1 MSQDDSTA
9 PETAPNSSPSDASPD
24 ASSDAP
30 PGAPSDSSAPRS
42 GLAGRVPILVGLALL
57 LVVGVIAFIVVGG
70 GSEETEAADCV
81 SEEVTLTTA
90 PVMKSLV
97 EEAVKDVNA
106 DEPCIDIQVTAGSVK
121 DVVAL
126 LADPDAEL
134 PEIWIPDSPTW
145 KGQLTAAGWTG
156 TPIAEVL
163 AQTPVGLIGGPAA
176 KAPASWASALGGG
189 ALAMADPS
197 AEGASALALLAPY
210 AEMKQTGETPLSI
223 EEKTVP
229 VAQTYGERVVAG
241 AATETDLS
249 TISASST
256 QLVPATEQAYLAA
269 RRSNDQ
275 INMVA
280 PATGAPMLQ
289 YPLVD
294 VNRGNSDIMSSGG
307 DISARVG
314 RALTRWFTSSA
325 GVDAIAAAELRGP
338 DGASLPNG
346 IGLGDA
352 KVLATVA
359 QKTTDDTLRQWRV
372 LAVPSSIL
380 AVVDLSGSMKTAIG
394 DTTRIQL
401 AVTASQVALD
411 AFPAQAR
418 IGIWGFSKNR
428 GKGGVSYEQYATLD
442 QLDAPEGDATHG
454 DVVRTV
460 ASQLPGKV
468 RGGTGVMDTTLAAYK
483 YAQEKWDPA
492 WFNSV
497 VIMTDGA
504 SDDSSSLSLDS
515 LVNQLKS
522 IRDPAKPVKV
532 IIIGISQDADTGELE
547 QIAAATGGR
556 NYLVNDPNE
565 ILGVLA
571 SALLNR

>member
-1 MSQDDSTA
+1 M
-9 PETAPNSSPSDASPD
+9 
-24 ASSDAP
+24 
-30 PGAPSDSSAPRS
+30 
-42 GLAGRVPILVGLALL
+42 
-57 LVVGVIAFIVVGG
+57 
-70 GSEETEAADCV
+70 
-81 SEEVTLTTA
+81 
-90 PVMKSLV
+90 
-97 EEAVKDVNA
+97 
-106 DEPCIDIQVTAGSVK
+106 K
-121 DVVAL
+121 DVVAS

-176 KAPASWASALGGG
+176 KAPASWARALDGGG
-189 ALAMADPS
+189 LAMADPS

-210 AEMKQTGETPLSI
+210 AEMKQTGETPAVDRGEDRPRRADLRRARRGRQRQRDR
-223 EEKTVP
+223 P
-229 VAQTYGERVVAG
+229 VDDLRVEHPAG
-241 AATETDLS
+241 ARDRA
-249 TISASST
+249 
-256 QLVPATEQAYLAA
+256 AYLAA

-275 INMVA
+275 LNLVA
-280 PATGAPMLQ
+280 PSTGVPMLQ
-289 YPLVD
+289 YPLID
-294 VNRGNSDIMSSGG
+294 VNRGSSDILASGG

-325 GVDAIAAAELRGP
+325 GVEAIAAAELRGP
-338 DGASLPNG
+338 DGAPLPNG

-372 LAVPSSIL
+372 LSVPSSIL

-428 GKGGVSYEQYATLD
+428 GEGGVSYEEYATLD
-442 QLDAPEGDATHG
+442 RLDAPAGAAGTHG
-454 DVVRTV
+454 DVVRSV
-460 ASQLPGKV
+460 ASQARRRV

-504 SDDSSSLSLDS
+504 GDDSSSLSLDS

-547 QIAAATGGR
+547 QIAAATGGQ

-571 SALLNR
+571 AALLNR

>member
-1 MSQDDSTA
+1 MSLDDSTA
-9 PETAPNSSPSDASPD
+9 PGSA
-24 ASSDAP
+24 
-30 PGAPSDSSAPRS
+30 DSSGGAHRS
-42 GLAGRVPILVGLALL
+42 GPHGKVALVVGLVL
-57 LVVGVIAFIVVGG
+57 LVVGGVAFFALGDDD
-70 GSEETEAADCV
+70 SQAADCV
-81 SEEVTLTTA
+81 SEQVTLTTA
-90 PVMKSLV
+90 PVMEALV
-97 EEAVKDVNA
+97 KEAVKDVNA
-106 DEPCIDIQVTAGSVK
+106 DEPCIDIQVTSGSVK

-126 LADPDAEL
+126 LADPNAEL

-176 KAPASWASALGGG
+176 KAPASWTGALGSG

-197 AEGASALALLAPY
+197 AEGASALALLAPHS
-210 AEMKQTGETPLSI
+210 EMKQTGETTLSI

-249 TISASST
+249 TITASST

-269 RRSNDQ
+269 RRTNDQ
-275 INMVA
+275 INLVV
-280 PATGAPMLQ
+280 PGTGAPMLQ
-289 YPLVD
+289 YPMVD
-294 VNRGNSDIMSSGG
+294 VNRGSKDILASGG
-307 DISARVG
+307 DLSARVG

-325 GVDAIAAAELRGP
+325 GVEAIAAAELRGP
-338 DGASLPNG
+338 DGAPLAND
-346 IGLGDA
+346 IGLGDT
-352 KVLATVA
+352 KVLAKVP
-359 QKTTDDTLRQWRV
+359 QKVTDDTLRQWRV

-428 GKGGVSYEQYATLD
+428 GEGGVSYEQYATID
-442 QLDAPEGDATHG
+442 QLNAPAGDGRTHG
-454 DVVRTV
+454 DLVRAEAAKLV
-460 ASQLPGKV
+460 SRV

-504 SDDSSSLSLDS
+504 SDDTSALSLES

-522 IRDPAKPVKV
+522 LRDPAKPVKV
-532 IIIGISQDADTGELE
+532 IIIGISDDADTGELD
-547 QIAAATGGR
+547 QIAAATGGQ
-556 NYLVNDPNE
+556 NYLVKDPNE

>member
-1 MSQDDSTA
+1 
-9 PETAPNSSPSDASPD
+9 
-24 ASSDAP
+24 
-30 PGAPSDSSAPRS
+30 
-42 GLAGRVPILVGLALL
+42 
-57 LVVGVIAFIVVGG
+57 
-70 GSEETEAADCV
+70 
-81 SEEVTLTTA
+81 
-90 PVMKSLV
+90 
-97 EEAVKDVNA
+97 
-106 DEPCIDIQVTAGSVK
+106 VTAGTVA
-121 DVVAL
+121 DVVAS

-156 TPIAEVL
+156 SAISKVL
-163 AQTPVGLIGGPAA
+163 AQTPVGLVGGPTA
-176 KAPASWASALGGG
+176 KAPSSWASVLDGGT
-189 ALAMADPS
+189 LAMADPS
-197 AEGASALALLAPY
+197 AQGASALALLAPY

-229 VAQTYGERVVAG
+229 VAQTYGERAVAG
-241 AATETDLS
+241 SANETDLS

-256 QLVPATEQAYLAA
+256 ALVPSTEQAYLAA

-275 INMVA
+275 LSLVA
-280 PATGAPMLQ
+280 PQTGVPMLQ
-289 YPLVD
+289 YPLID
-294 VNRGNSDIMSSGG
+294 VSRGSGDIMATGG
-307 DISARVG
+307 DMAARVG

-325 GVDAIAAAELRGP
+325 GVEAIAAAELRGP
-338 DGASLPNG
+338 DGAPLPNE

-352 KVLATVA
+352 KVLPTVA

-372 LAVPSSIL
+372 LSVPSSIL
-380 AVVDLSGSMKTAIG
+380 AVVDLSGSMTTAIG
-394 DTTRIQL
+394 DTTRIQI
-401 AVTASQVALD
+401 AVNASQVALD

-428 GKGGVSYEQYATLD
+428 GEGGASWEEYATLD
-442 QLDAPEGDATHG
+442 RLDAPAGAAGTHG
-454 DVVRTV
+454 DVVRSEADKLV
-460 ASQLPGKV
+460 GRV

-497 VIMTDGA
+497 VIFTDGA

-515 LVNQLKS
+515 LVNQLKTL
-522 IRDPAKPVKV
+522 RDPAKPVKV
-532 IIIGISQDADTGELE
+532 IIIGLSQESDTGELDE
-547 QIAAATGGR
+547 IAAATGGQK
-556 NYLVNDPNE
+556 YVVNDPNE

>member
-1 MSQDDSTA
+1 MSQDDSSA
-9 PETAPNSSPSDASPD
+9 PETAPSS
-24 ASSDAP
+24 
-30 PGAPSDSSAPRS
+30 GAAAGRS
-42 GLAGRVPILVGLALL
+42 RNPFVLAGLAIV
-57 LVVGVIAFIVVGG
+57 LVVGLLGFFAMRGNSDTPEG
-70 GSEETEAADCV
+70 ADCV
-81 SEEVTLTTA
+81 SEQVTLTTA
-90 PVMKSLV
+90 PVMEDLV
-97 EEAVKDVNA
+97 KQAVKDVNA
-106 DEPCIDIQVTAGSVK
+106 DEPCIDIQVTAGTVK

-126 LADPDAEL
+126 LADPNAEL

-156 TPIAEVL
+156 TPVADVL
-163 AQTPVGLIGGPAA
+163 AQTPVGLIGGPSA
-176 KAPASWASALGGG
+176 KAPASWADVLDNGS
-189 ALAMADPS
+189 LAMADPS

-210 AEMKQTGETPLSI
+210 AEMKKTGETPLSI

-229 VAQTYGERVVAG
+229 VAQTYGERAVAG
-241 AATETDLS
+241 SANETDLT

-256 QLVPATEQAYLAA
+256 QLVPATEHDYLAA

-275 INMVA
+275 LSLVA
-280 PATGAPMLQ
+280 PKTGVPMLR
-289 YPLVD
+289 YPLID
-294 VNRGNSDIMSSGG
+294 VNRGTKDILASGG
-307 DISARVG
+307 DLSARVG

-325 GVDAIAAAELRGP
+325 GVEAIAAAELRGP
-338 DGASLPNG
+338 DGAPLPND

-352 KVLATVA
+352 NVLSTVA

-372 LAVPSSIL
+372 LSVPSSIL

-428 GKGGVSYEQYATLD
+428 GEGGVSYEEYATLD
-442 QLDAPEGDATHG
+442 RLDAPAGDAGTHG
-454 DVVRTV
+454 DVVR
-460 ASQLPGKV
+460 AEAAKLPGRVK
-468 RGGTGVMDTTLAAYK
+468 GGTGVMDTTLAAYK

-504 SDDSSSLSLDS
+504 SDDSSSLSLES

-522 IRDPAKPVKV
+522 IRDPARPVKV

-547 QIAAATGGR
+547 QIAAATGGQ
-556 NYLVNDPNE
+556 NYLVNNPNE

>member
-9 PETAPNSSPSDASPD
+9 PESADTAGPD
-24 ASSDAP
+24 R
-30 PGAPSDSSAPRS
+30 RS
-42 GLAGRVPILVGLALL
+42 GLAGNVPLLAGLALL
-57 LVVGVIAFIVVGG
+57 LVAGVIAFLTLGG
-70 GSEETEAADCV
+70 DDDPAAASCV

-90 PVMKSLV
+90 PVMESLV
-97 EEAVKDVNA
+97 AQAVADVNA
-106 DEPCIDIQVTAGSVK
+106 DEPCIDIQVSTGSVK

-126 LADPDAEL
+126 LADPDAQL

-163 AQTPVGLIGGPAA
+163 AQTPVGLIGGPSA
-176 KAPASWASALGGG
+176 KAPASWSAALGGG
-189 ALAMADPS
+189 QLAMADPS

-229 VAQTYGERVVAG
+229 VAQTYGERAVAG
-241 AATETDLS
+241 ASGETDLS

-275 INMVA
+275 INLVA
-280 PATGAPMLQ
+280 PRTGVPMLQ
-289 YPLVD
+289 YPLID
-294 VNRGNSDIMSSGG
+294 VNRANAGVLSSGG
-307 DISARVG
+307 DLSARVG

-325 GVDAIAAAELRGP
+325 GVEAIAAAELRGP
-338 DGASLPNG
+338 DGAPLG
-346 IGLGDA
+346 ADIGLGDA
-352 KVLATVA
+352 KVLDKVA

-372 LAVPSSIL
+372 LSVPSSIL

-428 GKGGVSYEQYATLD
+428 GENGASWAEYATLD
-442 QLDAPEGDATHG
+442 RLDAPAGDAGTHG
-454 DVVRTV
+454 DVVRTE
-460 ASQLPGKV
+460 ADRLPGRVK
-468 RGGTGVMDTTLAAYK
+468 GGTGVMDTTLAAYK

-504 SDDSSSLSLDS
+504 SDDSSSLSLES

-532 IIIGISQDADTGELE
+532 IIIGISQDADTGELD
-547 QIAAATGGR
+547 QIAEATGGQ
-556 NYLVNDPNE
+556 NYLVSDPNE

-571 SALLNR
+571 QALLNR

>member
-9 PETAPNSSPSDASPD
+9 PE
-24 ASSDAP
+24 
-30 PGAPSDSSAPRS
+30 SAPQNSAVDRRS
-42 GLAGRVPILVGLALL
+42 GLSGRVPLLVGLALL
-57 LVVGVIAFIVVGG
+57 LVGGVIAFVVVGG
-70 GSEETEAADCV
+70 GAEETEAADCV

-90 PVMKSLV
+90 PVMEDLV
-97 EEAVKDVNA
+97 KQAVKDVNA
-106 DEPCIDIQVTAGSVK
+106 DEPCIDIQVTAGSVN

-126 LADPDAEL
+126 LADPNAEL

-176 KAPASWASALGGG
+176 KAPASWTGALGGG
-189 ALAMADPS
+189 TLAMADPS

-210 AEMKQTGETPLSI
+210 AEMKQTGETALSI
-223 EEKTVP
+223 EERTVP

-241 AATETDLS
+241 ASTETDLS

-275 INMVA
+275 INLVA
-280 PATGAPMLQ
+280 PVTGAPMLQ

-294 VNRGNSDIMSSGG
+294 VNRGTKDILASGG
-307 DISARVG
+307 DLSARVG
-314 RALTRWFTSSA
+314 RALTRWFTSTA

-338 DGASLPNG
+338 DGAALPNG

-352 KVLATVA
+352 KVLATVD

-428 GKGGVSYEQYATLD
+428 GKGGASYEEYATLD
-442 QLDAPEGDATHG
+442 RLDAPEGDASHG
-454 DVVRTV
+454 DVVRAM
-460 ASQLPGKV
+460 ASQLPSKV

-504 SDDSSSLSLDS
+504 SDDSSSLSLES
-515 LVNQLKS
+515 LVSQLKT

-547 QIAAATGGR
+547 QIAAATGGQ
-556 NYLVNDPNE
+556 NYLVNNPNE

-571 SALLNR
+571 QALLNR

>member
-1 MSQDDSTA
+1 MSLDDSTA
-9 PETAPNSSPSDASPD
+9 PESADTAASPE
-24 ASSDAP
+24 S
-30 PGAPSDSSAPRS
+30 RS
-42 GLAGRVPILVGLALL
+42 GLAGKVPLLVGLAVL
-57 LVVGVIAFIVVGG
+57 LVVGLITFLVIGG
-70 GSEETEAADCV
+70 DDDSEAADCV
-81 SEEVTLTTA
+81 SEQVTLTTA
-90 PVMKSLV
+90 PVMEDLV
-97 EEAVKDVNA
+97 KEAVKDVNA
-106 DEPCIDIQVTAGSVK
+106 DEPCIDIVVTPGTVK

-126 LADPDAEL
+126 LSDPNAEL

-156 TPIAEVL
+156 TPIADVL

-176 KAPASWASALGGG
+176 KAPASWAGVLDGG

-210 AEMKQTGETPLSI
+210 AEMKKTGETAESI
-223 EEKTVP
+223 EKKTVP
-229 VAQTYGERVVAG
+229 VAQTYGERAVAG
-241 AATETDLS
+241 SANETDLS

-256 QLVPATEQAYLAA
+256 QLVPATEKAYLLA

-275 INMVA
+275 LNLVA
-280 PATGAPMLQ
+280 PRTGVPMLQ
-289 YPLVD
+289 YPLID
-294 VNRGNSDIMSSGG
+294 VNRGNKDILASGG
-307 DISARVG
+307 DLSARVG

-325 GVDAIAAAELRGP
+325 GTEAIAAAELRGP
-338 DGASLPNG
+338 DGAPLPND

-352 KVLATVA
+352 QVLDTVP

-372 LAVPSSIL
+372 LSVPSSIL

-428 GKGGVSYEQYATLD
+428 GADGTSWAEYATLD
-442 QLDAPEGDATHG
+442 RLDAPAGDAGTHG
-454 DVVRTV
+454 DVVRSE
-460 ASQLPGKV
+460 AAKLPGRV

-483 YAQEKWDPA
+483 YAQEHWDPA

-504 SDDSSSLSLDS
+504 SDDSSSLSLES

-522 IRDPAKPVKV
+522 LRDPAKPVKV
-532 IIIGISQDADTGELE
+532 IIIGISQDADTGELD
-547 QIAAATGGR
+547 QIAAATGGQ
-556 NYLVNDPNE
+556 NYLVDNPNE

>member
-9 PETAPNSSPSDASPD
+9 PETAPNSV
-24 ASSDAP
+24 
-30 PGAPSDSSAPRS
+30 SADRRS
-42 GLAGRVPILVGLALL
+42 GLAGKVPMLVGLALA
-57 LVVGVIAFIVVGG
+57 LVVGVIAFVVLT
-70 GSEETEAADCV
+70 GSNDETEAASCV

-90 PVMKSLV
+90 PVMESLV
-97 EEAVKDVNA
+97 AEAVKDVNA
-106 DEPCIDIQVTAGSVK
+106 DEPCIDIQVTSGTVK

-126 LADPDAEL
+126 LADPNAVL

-156 TPIAEVL
+156 TPVADVL

-176 KAPASWASALGGG
+176 KAPASWTGVLGGG
-189 ALAMADPS
+189 TLAMADPS

-210 AEMKQTGETPLSI
+210 AEMKQTGETALTI

-229 VAQTYGERVVAG
+229 VAQTYGERAVAG
-241 AATETDLS
+241 ASTETDLT

-280 PATGAPMLQ
+280 PNTGVPMLQ
-289 YPLVD
+289 YPLID
-294 VNRGNSDIMSSGG
+294 VNRGSKDILASGG
-307 DISARVG
+307 DLSARVG
-314 RALTRWFTSSA
+314 RALTRWFTSTA
-325 GVDAIAAAELRGP
+325 GVEAIAAAELRGP
-338 DGASLPNG
+338 DGAPLAGG
-346 IGLGDA
+346 IGLGDT
-352 KVLATVA
+352 KVLATVP

-380 AVVDLSGSMKTAIG
+380 AVVDLSGSMKTSIG
-394 DTTRIQL
+394 DITRIQL
-401 AVTASQVALD
+401 AVNASQVALD

-428 GKGGVSYEQYATLD
+428 GEGGVSYAEYATLD
-442 QLDAPEGDATHG
+442 RLDAPAGDAGTHG
-454 DVVRTV
+454 DLVRAEADKLV
-460 ASQLPGKV
+460 GRVK
-468 RGGTGVMDTTLAAYK
+468 GGTGVMDTTLAAYK

-497 VIMTDGA
+497 VIFTDGA

-522 IRDPAKPVKV
+522 LRDPAKPVKV
-532 IIIGISQDADTGELE
+532 IIIGISDDADTGELD
-547 QIAAATGGR
+547 QIAAATGGQ
-556 NYLVNDPNE
+556 NYLVKDPNE

>member
-1 MSQDDSTA
+1 MSLDDSTA
-9 PETAPNSSPSDASPD
+9 PESADTSASPER
-24 ASSDAP
+24 
-30 PGAPSDSSAPRS
+30 RS
-42 GLAGRVPILVGLALL
+42 GLAGKVPLLVGLALL
-57 LVVGVIAFIVVGG
+57 LVVGLIAFLVLGG
-70 GSEETEAADCV
+70 DDDSEAADCV
-81 SEEVTLTTA
+81 SEQVTLTTA
-90 PVMKSLV
+90 PVMEDLV
-97 EEAVKDVNA
+97 KEAVKDVNA
-106 DEPCIDIQVTAGSVK
+106 DEPCIDIQVTPGTVK

-126 LADPDAEL
+126 LSDPNAEL

-156 TPIAEVL
+156 TPIADVL

-176 KAPASWASALGGG
+176 KAPASWAAVLDGGS
-189 ALAMADPS
+189 LAMADPS

-210 AEMKQTGETPLSI
+210 AEMKKTGETAESI
-223 EEKTVP
+223 EKKTVP
-229 VAQTYGERVVAG
+229 VAQTYGERAVAG
-241 AATETDLS
+241 SANETDLS

-256 QLVPATEQAYLAA
+256 QLVPATEKAYLLA

-275 INMVA
+275 LNLVA
-280 PATGAPMLQ
+280 PRTGVPMLQ
-289 YPLVD
+289 YPLID
-294 VNRGNSDIMSSGG
+294 VNRGSKDILASGG
-307 DISARVG
+307 DLSARVG

-325 GVDAIAAAELRGP
+325 GAEAIAAAELRGP
-338 DGASLPNG
+338 DGAPLPND

-352 KVLATVA
+352 QVLDTVP

-372 LAVPSSIL
+372 LSVPSSIL

-428 GKGGVSYEQYATLD
+428 GDDGTSWAEYATLD
-442 QLDAPEGDATHG
+442 RLDAPAGDAGTHG
-454 DVVRTV
+454 DVVR
-460 ASQLPGKV
+460 AEAAKLPGRV

-483 YAQEKWDPA
+483 YAQQHWDPA

-504 SDDSSSLSLDS
+504 SDDSSSLSLES

-522 IRDPAKPVKV
+522 LRDPAKPVKV
-532 IIIGISQDADTGELE
+532 IIIGISQDADTGELD
-547 QIAAATGGR
+547 QIAAATGGQ
-556 NYLVNDPNE
+556 NYLVNNPNE

>member
-9 PETAPNSSPSDASPD
+9 PV
-24 ASSDAP
+24 
-30 PGAPSDSSAPRS
+30 SAHTTSAGHRRS
-42 GLAGRVPILVGLALL
+42 GLAGRVPMLVGLALL
-57 LVVGVIAFIVVGG
+57 LVVGVIAFVVLGGG
-70 GSEETEAADCV
+70 GSDTTDATDCV
-81 SEEVTLTTA
+81 SEKVALTTA
-90 PVMKSLV
+90 PVMESLV

-106 DEPCIDIQVTAGSVK
+106 DEPCIDIVVTVGSVN

-126 LADPDAEL
+126 LADPNAEL

-145 KGQLTAAGWTG
+145 KGQLSAAGWTG
-156 TPIAEVL
+156 TPIADVL

-176 KAPASWASALGGG
+176 KAPASWTGVLGGG
-189 ALAMADPS
+189 TLAMADPS

-210 AEMKQTGETPLSI
+210 AEIKQTGETPQSI

-241 AATETDLS
+241 ASTETDLS

-280 PATGAPMLQ
+280 PLTGAPMLQ

-294 VNRGNSDIMSSGG
+294 VNRGTKDILASGG
-307 DISARVG
+307 DLSARVG
-314 RALTRWFTSSA
+314 RALTRWFTSGA
-325 GVDAIAAAELRGP
+325 GVDAIAAAELRAP
-338 DGASLPNG
+338 EGAPLADG
-346 IGLGDA
+346 IGLGDT
-352 KVLATVA
+352 KVLDTVD
-359 QKTTDDTLRQWRV
+359 QKITDDALRQWRV

-401 AVTASQVALD
+401 AVQASQLALD
-411 AFPAQAR
+411 AFPSQAR

-428 GKGGVSYEQYATLD
+428 GEGGVSYEQYATLD
-442 QLDAPEGDATHG
+442 QLNADAGAAGTHG
-454 DVVRTV
+454 DVVRSEADKLV
-460 ASQLPGKV
+460 GRV

-497 VIMTDGA
+497 VIFTDGA
-504 SDDSSSLSLDS
+504 SDDSSSLSLES

-532 IIIGISQDADTGELE
+532 IIVGISQDADTGELD
-547 QIAAATGGR
+547 QIAAATGGQ
-556 NYLVNDPNE
+556 NYLVEDPNE
-565 ILGVLA
+565 ILGVL
-571 SALLNR
+571 SQALLNR

>member
-9 PETAPNSSPSDASPD
+9 PES
-24 ASSDAP
+24 
-30 PGAPSDSSAPRS
+30 APSSAGAARRS
-42 GLAGRVPILVGLALL
+42 AISGKVPLIVGAALV
-57 LVVGVIAFIVVGG
+57 LVVGAVAFLVLGG
-70 GSEETEAADCV
+70 GGKDAAADGCFR
-81 SEEVTLTTA
+81 EQVTLTTA
-90 PVMKSLV
+90 PVMEDLV
-97 EEAVKDVNA
+97 AAAVKDVNA
-106 DEPCIDIQVTAGSVK
+106 DEPCIDIQVTSGTVK

-126 LADPDAEL
+126 LADPNAAL

-156 TPIAEVL
+156 TPIADVL

-176 KAPASWASALGGG
+176 KAPASWSAALDNGN
-189 ALAMADPS
+189 LAMADPS

-210 AEMKQTGETPLSI
+210 AEMKQTGETALSI

-229 VAQTYGERVVAG
+229 VAQTYGERAVAG
-241 AATETDLS
+241 ASTETDLS

-275 INMVA
+275 INLVA
-280 PATGAPMLQ
+280 PQTGVPMLQ
-289 YPLVD
+289 FPLID
-294 VNRGNSDIMSSGG
+294 VNRGTVDMLAPGG
-307 DISARVG
+307 DLSARVG

-325 GVDAIAAAELRGP
+325 GVEAIASAELRGP
-338 DGASLPNG
+338 DGAPLAND
-346 IGLGDA
+346 IGLGDTLVLS
-352 KVLATVA
+352 KVP

-372 LAVPSSIL
+372 LSVPSSIL

-411 AFPAQAR
+411 AFPSQAR

-428 GKGGVSYEQYATLD
+428 GEGGVSYEEYATLD
-442 QLDAPEGDATHG
+442 RLDAPAGDAGTHG
-454 DVVRTV
+454 DVIR
-460 ASQLPGKV
+460 AEADKLPSRVK
-468 RGGTGVMDTTLAAYK
+468 GGTGVMDTTLAAYK

-497 VIMTDGA
+497 VIFTDGA
-504 SDDSSSLSLDS
+504 SDDSSSLSLES
-515 LVNQLKS
+515 LINQLKS

-532 IIIGISQDADTGELE
+532 IIIGISQDADTGELD
-547 QIAAATGGR
+547 QIAAATGGQ

>member
-1 MSQDDSTA
+1 MSLD
-9 PETAPNSSPSDASPD
+9 
-24 ASSDAP
+24 
-30 PGAPSDSSAPRS
+30 DSSAPESADTAASPDKRS
-42 GLAGRVPILVGLALL
+42 GLAGKVPLLVGLALV
-57 LVVGVIAFIVVGG
+57 LVVGVLAFLTLGG
-70 GSEETEAADCV
+70 DKGSEAADCV
-81 SEEVTLTTA
+81 SDEVTLTTA
-90 PVMKSLV
+90 PVMEDLV
-97 EEAVKDVNA
+97 AQAVKDVNA
-106 DEPCIDIQVTAGSVK
+106 DEPCIDIKVTPGTVK

-126 LADPDAEL
+126 LSDPNAEL

-145 KGQLTAAGWTG
+145 KGQLTAAGWSG
-156 TPIAEVL
+156 TPIADVL

-176 KAPASWASALGGG
+176 KAPASWAAVLDGGS
-189 ALAMADPS
+189 LAMADPS

-210 AEMKQTGETPLSI
+210 AEMKKTGENPESI
-223 EEKTVP
+223 EKKTVP
-229 VAQTYGERVVAG
+229 VAQTYGERAVAG
-241 AATETDLS
+241 SANETDLS

-256 QLVPATEQAYLAA
+256 QLVPATEKAYLEA

-275 INMVA
+275 LTLVA
-280 PATGAPMLQ
+280 PRTGVPMLR
-289 YPLVD
+289 YPLID
-294 VNRGNSDIMSSGG
+294 VNRASNILASGG
-307 DISARVG
+307 DLSARVG

-325 GVDAIAAAELRGP
+325 GVEAIAEAELRGP
-338 DGASLPNG
+338 DGAPLPND

-352 KVLATVA
+352 QVLSTVA
-359 QKTTDDTLRQWRV
+359 QKTTDDALRQWRV
-372 LAVPSSIL
+372 LSVPSSIL

-428 GKGGVSYEQYATLD
+428 GAKGASWAEYATLD
-442 QLDAPEGDATHG
+442 RLDAPEGDGTHG
-454 DVVRTV
+454 DVVRSE
-460 ASQLPGKV
+460 AAKLPGRV

-483 YAQEKWDPA
+483 YAQEHWDPA

-504 SDDSSSLSLDS
+504 SDDSSSLSLES

-522 IRDPAKPVKV
+522 LRDPAKPVKV

-547 QIAAATGGR
+547 QIAQATGGQ
-556 NYLVNDPNE
+556 NYLVNNPNE

>member
-9 PETAPNSSPSDASPD
+9 PES
-24 ASSDAP
+24 
-30 PGAPSDSSAPRS
+30 APSSVRS
-42 GLAGRVPILVGLALL
+42 DRRPDLAGKVPLLVGLALL
-57 LVVGVIAFIVVGG
+57 LVVGVIAFLTLGG
-70 GSEETEAADCV
+70 GDDSEAADCV
-81 SEEVTLTTA
+81 SEQVTLTTA
-90 PVMKSLV
+90 PVMESLV
-97 EEAVKDVNA
+97 EQAVEHVSA
-106 DEPCIDIQVTAGSVK
+106 DEPCIDIKVTAGSVK

-126 LADPDAEL
+126 LADPNADL

-156 TPIAEVL
+156 TPIAQVL

-176 KAPASWASALGGG
+176 KAPASWTGVLGSG

-229 VAQTYGERVVAG
+229 VAQTYGEKAVAG
-241 AATETDLS
+241 ASTETDLS
-249 TISASST
+249 TITASST

-269 RRSNDQ
+269 RRSNDE

-280 PATGAPMLQ
+280 PTTGAPMLQ

-294 VNRGNSDIMSSGG
+294 VNRGSKDILAASG
-307 DISARVG
+307 DLSARVG

-325 GVDAIAAAELRGP
+325 GAEAIAAAELRGP
-338 DGASLPNG
+338 DGAPLANE

-352 KVLATVA
+352 KVLAKVP

-380 AVVDLSGSMKTAIG
+380 AVVDLSGSMKTSIG

-411 AFPAQAR
+411 AFPDQAR

-428 GKGGVSYEQYATLD
+428 GEGGVSYEEYATLD
-442 QLDAPEGDATHG
+442 RLDAPAGDAGTHG
-454 DVVRTV
+454 DVVR
-460 ASQLPGKV
+460 AEADKLPGRVK
-468 RGGTGVMDTTLAAYK
+468 GGTGVMDTTLAAYK

-504 SDDSSSLSLDS
+504 SDDSSSLSLES
-515 LVNQLKS
+515 LVNQLTS

-532 IIIGISQDADTGELE
+532 IIIGISGDADTGELD
-547 QIAAATGGR
+547 QIAAATGGQ
-556 NYLVNDPNE
+556 NYLVKDPNE

>member
-9 PETAPNSSPSDASPD
+9 PQTAPHT
-24 ASSDAP
+24 
-30 PGAPSDSSAPRS
+30 GAA
-42 GLAGRVPILVGLALL
+42 AGRSRNPFVLVGLALV
-57 LVVGVIAFIVVGG
+57 LVLGLITFFAMRGNSDTPEG
-70 GSEETEAADCV
+70 ADCV
-81 SEEVTLTTA
+81 SEQVTLTTA
-90 PVMKSLV
+90 PVMEDLV
-97 EEAVKDVNA
+97 KAAVKDVNA
-106 DEPCIDIQVTAGSVK
+106 DEPCIDIQVTAGTVK

-126 LADPDAEL
+126 LADPNAEL

-163 AQTPVGLIGGPAA
+163 AQTPVGLIGGPSA
-176 KAPASWASALGGG
+176 KAPASWVDVLDGGS
-189 ALAMADPS
+189 LAMADPS

-210 AEMKQTGETPLSI
+210 AEMKKTHQTPLSI

-229 VAQTYGERVVAG
+229 VAQTYGERAVAG
-241 AATETDLS
+241 SANETDLS

-256 QLVPATEQAYLAA
+256 QLVPATEHDYLAA

-275 INMVA
+275 LSMVA
-280 PATGAPMLQ
+280 PRTGVPMLR
-289 YPLVD
+289 YPLID
-294 VNRGNSDIMSSGG
+294 VNRGTKDILSTGG
-307 DISARVG
+307 DLSARVG

-325 GVDAIAAAELRGP
+325 GVEAIAAAELRGP
-338 DGASLPNG
+338 DGAPLPND

-352 KVLATVA
+352 IVLGTVA

-372 LAVPSSIL
+372 LSVPSSIL
-380 AVVDLSGSMKTAIG
+380 AVIDLSGSMKMAIG
-394 DTTRIQL
+394 DTTRIGL
-401 AVTASQVALD
+401 AVQASQLALD

-428 GKGGVSYEQYATLD
+428 GKDGASYEQYASLD
-442 QLDAPEGDATHG
+442 RLDAPEGGGTHG
-454 DVVRTV
+454 DVVRAEATK
-460 ASQLPGKV
+460 LPGRVK
-468 RGGTGVMDTTLAAYK
+468 GGTGVMDTTLAAYK

-504 SDDSSSLSLDS
+504 SDDSSSLSLES

-532 IIIGISQDADTGELE
+532 IIIGISQDADTGELD
-547 QIAAATGGR
+547 QIAAATGGQ
-556 NYLVNDPNE
+556 NYLVNNPNE